1 MWNVVCCSIS
11 ESFNVVMMAV
21 WNDAVLNDLSISRTA
36 GIDANL
42 TVEQQISKNTSAR
55 PELWNSGKYEVGYR

>member
-1 MWNVVCCSIS
+1 M
-11 ESFNVVMMAV
+11 VMRVV